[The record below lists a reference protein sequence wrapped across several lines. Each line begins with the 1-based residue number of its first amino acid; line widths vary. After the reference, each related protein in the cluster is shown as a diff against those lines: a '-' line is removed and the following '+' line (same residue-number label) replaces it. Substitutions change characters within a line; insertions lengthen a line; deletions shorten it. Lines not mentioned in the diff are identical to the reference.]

1 MKFDFTH
8 PHFAEPLW
16 LWVALLGPPALVL
29 LQLHARRARRR
40 ELARLAAPAALAVML
55 QSHSPA
61 RRLLKYVL
69 RVVLVFSLGVA
80 LARPQWGEQT
90 EKSESLGEDV
100 VFLLD
105 CSLSMLSA
113 DVAPSRVARAKLAIQ
128 EFAQNYG
135 RGRVGLVAFAG
146 QAFLQCPLTF
156 DNDAFGDALQAVDEH
171 TIPVPGTDIGRALQE
186 GYSAVAK
193 NGRRKILVLVS
204 DGEDLEKGSVAAA
217 KSLAAKNVIIFTV
230 GVGTAAGSEIFVP
243 TPDGGRE
250 KLLNAQDQPVLSR
263 LDEPT
268 LREIAET
275 THGTYL
281 PLGALGDGLDR
292 VRQALDNTDGLARV
306 VTTRR
311 DGVDHFQVPAA
322 LALILLIS
330 ESLLG
335 TRRPERKRG
344 APARPPVV
352 AVTVALVLAFSVV
365 RSASGAGNPPE
376 LPREPRAL
384 FNLGTTNLIAGH
396 WREAETALDAAI
408 NSNDQAVQP
417 LALYNRGQ
425 VLFRAGRETLKGV
438 PLSAEL
444 EARGEHGIDSA
455 GSALKAVNA
464 ALAGDDYQAAIS
476 AYRSATATIT
486 SLKKILEAVK
496 GSSDTCTTVLQ
507 RWQRADDDFQSALE
521 LRAGY
526 ENARTNARLVDQH
539 VVDLTGEQW
548 RLREVQEAV
557 TTARDELQKQL
568 DALKRRL
575 PPEDTKGQQG
585 QNDGSQDPSK
595 SSKPEDQDTK
605 GDSGQEMVLTPAEAM
620 RLLSS
625 LHLDLSRQYSAG
637 NLPDDAKR
645 NAGRNW

>member
-8 PHFAEPLW
+8 PHFAAPAW
-16 LWVALLGPPALVL
+16 LWVALLAPLGLFL

-40 ELARLAAPAALAVML
+40 ELALLAAPAALAVML

-61 RRLLKYVL
+61 RRFLKNSL
-69 RVVLVFSLGVA
+69 RLALVFSLGVA

-105 CSLSMLSA
+105 ASLSMLSA
-113 DVAPSRVARAKLAIQ
+113 DVAPSRLARAKLAIQ

-171 TIPVPGTDIGRALQE
+171 TIPVQGTDIGRALQE
-186 GYSAVAK
+186 GYSAVEK

-217 KSLAAKNVIIFTV
+217 KHLAATNVMIFTV
-230 GVGTAAGSEIFVP
+230 GVGTAAGGEIYVT
-243 TPDGGRE
+243 TPDGVRE
-250 KLLNAQDQPVLSR
+250 KLLNAQDQPVVSR

-268 LREIAET
+268 LRAIAEA
-275 THGTYL
+275 THGTYQ
-281 PLGALGDGLDR
+281 PLGALGDGLDH
-292 VRQALDNTDGLARV
+292 VRQALENTDGLARF
-306 VTTRR
+306 VTTHSE
-311 DGVDHFQVPAA
+311 GVDHFQVPVA
-322 LALILLIS
+322 LALVLVIT

-335 TRRPERKRG
+335 TRRRERWRG
-344 APARPPVV
+344 APGRVPAVVV
-352 AVTVALVLAFSVV
+352 AALILVFGGV
-365 RSASGAGNPPE
+365 RSAAGAGNPPAR
-376 LPREPRAL
+376 PPEPRAL
-384 FNLGTTNLIAGH
+384 FNLGTSNLMAGR
-396 WREAETALDAAI
+396 WREAETTLDAAI
-408 NSNDQAVQP
+408 DSNDPFVQP

-425 VLFRAGRETLKGV
+425 VLFRAGRDTLKGV
-438 PLSAEL
+438 PLSADL
-444 EARGEHGIDSA
+444 EARGEHGIQSA
-455 GSALKAVNA
+455 DTALKAVNA

-476 AYRSATATIT
+476 AFRSATATIT
-486 SLKKILEAVK
+486 SLKKILDAVK
-496 GSSDTCTTVLQ
+496 GSSDTCAGVLL

-526 ENARTNARLVDQH
+526 ANARTNATVMELQLA
-539 VVDLTGEQW
+539 DLTGEQW
-548 RLREVQEAV
+548 RIREVQEAV

-575 PPEDTKGQQG
+575 PPEDTKGRQG
-585 QNDGSQDPSK
+585 DNDDTKDPSQ
-595 SSKPEDQDTK
+595 SSKPEDHDTK
-605 GDSGQEMVLTPAEAM
+605 GDSGKEMVLTPAEAM

-637 NLPDDAKR
+637 NLPDDAKK